1 LPRLR
6 LGIDGRTAACAYI
19 DVVLEGFVK
28 NLLKLVFCLVL
39 CSSPL
44 FAPSYLT
51 AEPESSPGATGVRIA
66 ATEPAPSPK
75 VTLPEEPTLARS
87 EAVNA
92 VIYPVQSAT
101 VGTEVRGV
109 IDFMKY
115 KEGEAVKEGAV
126 VAEISRAR
134 YEAIVGEFKGNY
146 DSVIRSLDRA
156 KDELAIQE
164 ELYEKRA
171 TTYDD
176 VSKARS
182 QVQVLEARKEEADF
196 KLKQAE
202 INLKACIIKAPFS
215 GSISVL
221 YHEPYETV
229 DNLEKLFGIVN
240 TEQVYARVNWPE
252 TRLSEVAVGKKAA
265 FVYEGMEYQGVID
278 KISNL
283 IAPASKTKRVHI
295 LIDNPQGRLEIGM
308 SGAVNL
314 IGKKS
319 ASSKAE
325 Q

>member
-1 LPRLR
+1 
-6 LGIDGRTAACAYI
+6 
-19 DVVLEGFVK
+19 
-28 NLLKLVFCLVL
+28 
-39 CSSPL
+39 
-44 FAPSYLT
+44 
-51 AEPESSPGATGVRIA
+51 
-66 ATEPAPSPK
+66 
-75 VTLPEEPTLARS
+75 
-87 EAVNA
+87 
-92 VIYPVQSAT
+92 
-101 VGTEVRGV
+101 
-109 IDFMKY
+109 M
-115 KEGEAVKEGAV
+115 
-126 VAEISRAR
+126 
-134 YEAIVGEFKGNY
+134 
-146 DSVIRSLDRA
+146 
-156 KDELAIQE
+156 
-164 ELYEKRA
+164 
-171 TTYDD
+171 
-176 VSKARS
+176 SKARS

-278 KISNL
+278 KISSL
-283 IAPASKTKRVHI
+283 IDPASKTKRVHI